1 MMKAESEAVEGP
13 GGGVDKEDLFILA
26 AGTDGASTDAYSKV
40 FPPPEVCSKK
50 CGVSPCGALVP
61 VCCCPATTE

>member
-40 FPPPEVCSKK
+40 FLPPRYAPKSAES
-50 CGVSPCGALVP
+50 AH
-61 VCCCPATTE
+61 AAH